1 MPAREVAN
9 ITTTDIANTHTHTIR
24 IEGEQILFSLVVVY
38 AKIYLK
44 FIGVYLLSI
53 FCMVQ

>member
-9 ITTTDIANTHTHTIR
+9 ITTTNIANTHTHTIR

-44 FIGVYLLSI
+44 YIGGYLLSI